1 MSKPAN
7 PLAIGAFLVGA
18 LALLIIAVLVFG
30 GGKFFK
36 TKLEYVIYF
45 DSALNGLNV
54 GAPVKLQG
62 VQIGTVK
69 EISLELNDDAKKITK
84 PVVIEVDPGTI
95 LDSTGHPFHVV
106 ANLDERKK
114 NAQQLIDAINQAQIG
129 QSVDV
134 KYYRGS
140 VAQTISII
148 LTETPKP

>member
-69 EISLELNDDAKKITK
+69 
-84 PVVIEVDPGTI
+84 
-95 LDSTGHPFHVV
+95 
-106 ANLDERKK
+106 
-114 NAQQLIDAINQAQIG
+114 
-129 QSVDV
+129 
-134 KYYRGS
+134 
-140 VAQTISII
+140 
-148 LTETPKP
+148 